1 MKISSNLTQHTKA
14 NDLVL
19 LAAMSTR
26 IDQLADEIGPQDLWL
41 KNDVIIKFII
51 LFIPIYIYTFHLRI
65 IISSTLY

>member
-1 MKISSNLTQHTKA
+1 MKISSNLTQHKKA

-19 LAAMSTR
+19 LAAMPAC

-51 LFIPIYIYTFHLRI
+51 LFIPIYIYTFN
-65 IISSTLY
+65 